1 MSRGR
6 DKLKAMGSRPVSGF
20 SLIELMVALV
30 LGLLVAGAALAILQS
45 NQATYRSN
53 EGLNRIQENARIAFE
68 LMSRDIRAAGGTAC
82 SNFSVVEGGSA
93 EANSF
98 RTAPVTGTAT
108 RLQVISGDDTAYRVV
123 ASTSSSVTLDPDEIE
138 SADDA
143 FDVGDVLL
151 LCNARKTHLVR
162 ADSVGAMTVGFA
174 ALPENYNPTEDEFAP
189 PAAVVLSRLR
199 DVQWFVADNGRG
211 GSSLFVSRSGGAREE
226 VADGISALG
235 FQYLESGANAYTAAP
250 ANWVNVIAVRVTL
263 TLTGQ
268 DIDGRALT
276 RRSSNV
282 ISMRGRTL

>member
-1 MSRGR
+1 MSRRHEGR
-6 DKLKAMGSRPVSGF
+6 KVSGARRSSGF

-82 SNFSVVEGGSA
+82 SNFSVVEGAST

-123 ASTSSSVTLDPDEIE
+123 SSTSSSVTLDPEEIDT
-138 SADDA
+138 ADDA
-143 FDVGDVLL
+143 FDIGDVLL

-162 ADSVGAMTVGFA
+162 ANAVGGMTVGFA
-174 ALPENYNPTEDEFAP
+174 SLPENYNPTADEFAP

-199 DVQWFVADNGRG
+199 DVQWFVAANGRG
-211 GSSLFVSRSGGAREE
+211 GSSLFVSRSGGANEE
-226 VADGISALG
+226 VAEGIQNLG
-235 FQYLESGANAYTAAP
+235 FEYLEQGANQYTATP
-250 ANWVNVIAVRVTL
+250 GNWLNVVAVRVTM

-276 RRSSNV
+276 RRASNV